1 MTTIAEGRL
10 YAKVDR
16 VDPAVIAAARK
27 VATAN
32 LADAMHGLGVV
43 QGLHPVGNRFGRIV
57 GPAVTADV
65 SPGDGSYSRI
75 AMDLCQPGDVLVINA
90 HGCSE
95 RAVLGGSVCIA
106 ARARGLAGIVVDGAV
121 RDIGEIESV
130 GLDVLARAVT
140 PRSGTTE
147 SGWGE
152 VNVPVAIGGVAVLP
166 GDLVVADIE
175 GCVVLPRRDAQN
187 VLLHVKD
194 VEEEKGR
201 PEEIAERM
209 SRNGA
214 VIPGLSRAE
223 EMLRHRLIS
232 RTEQSYA
239 H

>member
-1 MTTIAEGRL
+1 MTTIAQGRL

-16 VDPAVIAAARK
+16 VESAVIAAARK

-43 QGLHPVGNRFGRIV
+43 QGLRPVGSRFGRIV

-65 SPGDGSYSRI
+65 TPGDGSYSRT
-75 AMDLCQPGDVLVINA
+75 ALALCQPGDVLVINA
-90 HGCSE
+90 HGCAE

-106 ARARGLAGIVVDGAV
+106 ARARGLAGIVVDGSV
-121 RDIGEIESV
+121 RDIAEIETI

-175 GCVVLPRRDAQN
+175 GCVVIPRRDAEN
-187 VLLHVKD
+187 VLLQVKD
-194 VEEEKGR
+194 VEVEKGR
-201 PEEIAERM
+201 PEDIAERM
-209 SRNGA
+209 SRNGIA
-214 VIPGLSRAE
+214 IPGLSRTE
-223 EMLRHRLIS
+223 EIQRRRQVS
-232 RTEQSYA
+232 RTEQSYSS
-239 H
+239 

>member
-1 MTTIAEGRL
+1 MTTIAEGRV
-10 YAKVDR
+10 YEKVDR
-16 VDPAVIAAARK
+16 VESAVTAAARK

-32 LADAMHGLGVV
+32 LADAMHGLGVA
-43 QGLHPVGNRFGRIV
+43 QGLSPVGGLFGRIV

-75 AMDLCQPGDVLVINA
+75 ALALCQPGDVLVINA
-90 HGCSE
+90 HGCTE

-175 GCVVLPRRDAQN
+175 GCVIIPRRDAEN
-187 VLLHVKD
+187 VLRRVKD
-194 VEEEKGR
+194 VEAEKGR

-209 SRNGA
+209 SRNGI

-223 EMLRHRLIS
+223 EMLQRRNVS
-232 RTEQSYA
+232 RTEESYSC
-239 H
+239 